1 MTTSSA
7 QNTSANVASPTR
19 TTCDSTRY
27 ITRPRYD
34 PPSIP
39 SAFRS
44 NRSTTSSN
52 NFIDNPQTS
61 NRYYDP
67 FNYNFYPPSNTTT
80 NTNINQN
87 HSQINTISTT
97 QNPFIQLSN
106 TNTSRIYILK
116 IEKPRVLPFLIL
128 ILHRILK
135 EDFII
140 LHLHISQLILCIEC
154 IRIQILTLIL
164 THSHQIQS
172 NIYLHHSHNN

>member
-19 TTCDSTRY
+19 TTSDSTRY

-44 NRSTTSSN
+44 NRSTTSGN
-52 NFIDNPQTS
+52 NFNDNPQTS

-87 HSQINTISTT
+87 HSQINNFNNTKPLHTIIKYQYVPEYIFSK
-97 QNPFIQLSN
+97 
-106 TNTSRIYILK
+106 SRNF
-116 IEKPRVLPFLIL
+116 V
-128 ILHRILK
+128 
-135 EDFII
+135 
-140 LHLHISQLILCIEC
+140 
-154 IRIQILTLIL
+154 
-164 THSHQIQS
+164 
-172 NIYLHHSHNN
+172 YLHFLF

>member
-19 TTCDSTRY
+19 TTSDSTRY

-52 NFIDNPQTS
+52 NFNYNPQTS

-97 QNPFIQLSN
+97 QKPLHTIIKYQYVPEYIFSK
-106 TNTSRIYILK
+106 SRNLVYFH
-116 IEKPRVLPFLIL
+116 FL
-128 ILHRILK
+128 
-135 EDFII
+135 F
-140 LHLHISQLILCIEC
+140 
-154 IRIQILTLIL
+154 
-164 THSHQIQS
+164 
-172 NIYLHHSHNN
+172 

>member
-19 TTCDSTRY
+19 TTSDSTRY

-52 NFIDNPQTS
+52 NFNDNPQTS

-87 HSQINTISTT
+87 HSRTNTISTT

-106 TNTSRIYILK
+106 TNTSQNTY
-116 IEKPRVLPFLIL
+116 
-128 ILHRILK
+128 
-135 EDFII
+135 
-140 LHLHISQLILCIEC
+140 S
-154 IRIQILTLIL
+154 
-164 THSHQIQS
+164 
-172 NIYLHHSHNN
+172 